1 MRNATTEEERVKIEQ
16 EWKDTIDSAE
26 QQVQELEETVQ
37 SSWVDSLTTAA
48 EAFRTSVDLAAEAFE
63 DAMTGIY
70 GSFERL

>member
-1 MRNATTEEERVKIEQ
+1 
-16 EWKDTIDSAE
+16 
-26 QQVQELEETVQ
+26 
-37 SSWVDSLTTAA
+37 VDSLTTAA